1 MTDST
6 VSGPQNSGP
15 QRSGAGTDAPSSG
28 PRSSGTGT
36 GTPRSGQYGPGAA
49 GGKLS
54 LRGVRKAFGAT
65 TVLDGIDLDV
75 QPGEVIT
82 LIGASG
88 SGKSTLLRCI
98 NLLEPI
104 DDGEIHFD
112 GLDIAEPGLDP
123 DPIRRR
129 IGMVFQSFN
138 LFPHMS
144 VTRNV
149 AIGPIKVLGADRAT
163 AYAAA
168 RVMLDKLGL
177 ADRADAYPDQ
187 LSGGQQQRVAIARSL
202 AMDPEVMLLDEIT
215 SALDPELV
223 GEVLDVVRGLKAD
236 GMTMLF
242 ATHEMTFAREI
253 SDRVCFLHHGRILEA
268 GPPDQLFGSPQEER
282 TKEFL
287 QRVTDAGRL

>member
-1 MTDST
+1 
-6 VSGPQNSGP
+6 VSDGADGASGGVRDRQP
-15 QRSGAGTDAPSSG
+15 
-28 PRSSGTGT
+28 
-36 GTPRSGQYGPGAA
+36 
-49 GGKLS
+49 KLS
-54 LRGVRKAFGAT
+54 LRGVRKRFGST

-75 QPGEVIT
+75 GLGDVIT

-104 DDGEIHFD
+104 DDGVLLLD
-112 GLDIAEPGLDP
+112 GVDIAEPGIDA

-144 VTRNV
+144 VVDNV
-149 AIGPIKVLGADRAT
+149 AIGPRKVLGTPKASARNNAT
-163 AYAAA
+163 AL
-168 RVMLDKLGL
+168 LDRLGL
-177 ADRADAYPDQ
+177 AERADAYPDQ

-202 AMDPEVMLLDEIT
+202 AMNPEVMLLDEIT

-223 GEVLDVVRGLKAD
+223 GEVLDVVRDLKAD

-242 ATHEMTFAREI
+242 ATHEMAFAREI
-253 SDRVCFLHHGRILEA
+253 SDRVCFLHRGTILES
-268 GPPDQLFGSPQEER
+268 GPPDHIFGSPSEPR
-282 TKEFL
+282 TREFL
-287 QRVTDAGRL
+287 QRVIDAGRL